1 MMKKFQ
7 LSLLFLAA
15 LVVFA
20 CSKDEG
26 EDAPVENEDP
36 LVGTWVLASEPGALA
51 VGESAGNYGW
61 WSNSADDVGA
71 RSCLFDD
78 KYIINADGSFQND
91 MGSQTWLEGWQGA
104 DEGCGA
110 PVAPHNGSNTG
121 TWTAEGGTLTISG
134 AGNFMGLAKVHNGGE
149 DGSPANNT
157 ITYNYTLSNNDTVLE
172 LTIAGWL
179 ADVPAATWYFKFTK
193 Q

>member
-7 LSLLFLAA
+7 LSLLFLTA
-15 LVVFA
+15 LLVFA
-20 CSKDEG
+20 CSKDDG
-26 EDAPVENEDP
+26 EEAPVENEDP

-78 KYIINADGSFQND
+78 QYIINADGSFQNN

-110 PVAPHNGSNTG
+110 PVAPHDGSNTG

-134 AGNFMGLAKVHNGGE
+134 AGNFMGLAKVHNSGE

-157 ITYNYTLSNNDTVLE
+157 ITYNYTLSNNDTV
-172 LTIAGWL
+172 
-179 ADVPAATWYFKFTK
+179 
-193 Q
+193 